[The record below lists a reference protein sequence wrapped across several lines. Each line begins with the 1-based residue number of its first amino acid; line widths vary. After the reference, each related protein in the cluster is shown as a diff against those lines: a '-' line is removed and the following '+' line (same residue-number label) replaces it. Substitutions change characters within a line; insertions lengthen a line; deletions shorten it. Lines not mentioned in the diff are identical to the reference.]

1 MVNATNLF
9 SNPTGNNNINIQ
21 NNSNGSIFG
30 QNINMNSNI
39 NNNNGSL
46 NNFTNQQGSLF
57 GNLDNVPKVTN

>member
-39 NNNNGSL
+39 VNNNG
-46 NNFTNQQGSLF
+46 TNQQGSLF